1 MRAMGS
7 RLPRFIVSGV
17 GAALLFLLLSY
28 SLMVA
33 GMSPFWATLLAY
45 ALAFLAGYTAQRNW
59 TFGARHP
66 HTRSLPRYFVL
77 QGVCAMG
84 SGLFAKTATHLFGLS
99 PLALSIITTGA
110 VGVISFVVSS
120 LWVFPDSRPAEEDA
134 LPDKVAAEGP
144 GEP

>member
-1 MRAMGS
+1 MGS
-7 RLPRFIVSGV
+7 RLPRFAISGI

-28 SLMVA
+28 SLMVV

-59 TFGARHP
+59 TFGGRHP

-77 QGVCAMG
+77 QGICAIG
-84 SGLFAKTATHLFGLS
+84 SGLFAKTATHLFGLT
-99 PLALSIITTGA
+99 PFALSIITTGA
-110 VGVISFVVSS
+110 VGLISFVVSS
-120 LWVFPDSRPAEEDA
+120 LWVFPDGRAAEEAA
-134 LPDKVAAEGP
+134 LPDKVAADGP